1 MAVFEPQNNHLIYN
15 AGENLYENLKV
26 ITKWLWEMAG
36 GKFCCPILMLSSA
49 LPLKETDGFPVKA
62 QIKAL
67 ISLNNE

>member
-36 GKFCCPILMLSSA
+36 GEI
-49 LPLKETDGFPVKA
+49 
-62 QIKAL
+62 
-67 ISLNNE
+67 